1 MKYLKSVI
9 YGIPISEKD
18 GKSFQNT
25 RKEYFKAIAPGIN
38 LSAAIGNSTLNTIQ
52 CVAKQESTSLGGVR
66 QDSSSPIHGGCL
78 FGHQKGDERF

>member
-52 CVAKQESTSLGGVR
+52 CVAKQESTSLGGSASGFIKSDPR
-66 QDSSSPIHGGCL
+66 WL
-78 FGHQKGDERF
+78 FIWTPKRG